1 MGNYAQNQST
11 AVKTE
16 PQPIN
21 EVSEVREFAINAA
34 EDLFSK
40 FSNSEIREFL
50 EELKKY
56 CLIKLHLQLSEA
68 REEHQRLDDD
78 FEKLQK
84 EI

>member
-21 EVSEVREFAINAA
+21 EISEISAFAGQVAQ
-34 EDLFSK
+34 DLFSVYT
-40 FSNSEIREFL
+40 NSEIRQFL
-50 EELKKY
+50 EEIKQK
-56 CLIKLHLQLSEA
+56 CLERLHRHLEEA
-68 REEHQRLDDD
+68 RNEHQRLDDD
-78 FEKLQK
+78 FIKLQK